1 MSQGKCQI
9 NSLIAGEKAQGTGMS
24 SLILGNVR
32 VKGRRTSVRLERD
45 LWDALSDICTR
56 EEVSLNQICAHV
68 ADTNGDR
75 GSTSSLRVF
84 IINYYRGR
92 DRPVATP
99 GARDEGPRTTLK
111 APPRARAAERRR

>member
-1 MSQGKCQI
+1 
-9 NSLIAGEKAQGTGMS
+9 MS
-24 SLILGNVR
+24 SLSLGNVR

-45 LWDALSDICTR
+45 LWDALSDICAR
-56 EEVSLNQICAHV
+56 EEVSLDQICAHV

-75 GSTSSLRVF
+75 GFTSSLRVF

-99 GARDEGPRTTLK
+99 AARGEAPRINLT
-111 APPRARAAERRR
+111 APPRVRAAERRR

>member
-1 MSQGKCQI
+1 M
-9 NSLIAGEKAQGTGMS
+9 GMS

-45 LWDALSDICTR
+45 LWDALSDICAR
-56 EEVSLNQICAHV
+56 EEVSLDQICAHV

-75 GSTSSLRVF
+75 GFTSSLRVF

-92 DRPVATP
+92 GRPVATP
-99 GARDEGPRTTLK
+99 TARGGAPRTNLK
-111 APPRARAAERRR
+111 APPRARVAERRR